1 MKKFSLSL
9 VAMATLAL
17 TACGGG
23 GGNDAPIVNS
33 TPTTTTPTTTT
44 PTATTPTTT
53 TSTENPATTGIVGT
67 KMSVSY
73 GTADPATPTNVT
85 SAVNTVVIN
94 GEQVSFLPAGFM
106 VNQLNMQNTN
116 LNGTTV
122 WRVGGSSNLSY
133 TRYGYVKEGLTG
145 EAHLFAQGQL
155 STSTPTTGTATYK
168 GNGAYLSNGQINLAE
183 AEFNVDYGQ
192 KTLTG
197 KVGNTNLA
205 AAITGNSFAGTKD
218 GVSTTG
224 HFYGAGAAE
233 LGGTYRNANGTVAGA
248 YAAKK

>member
-1 MKKFSLSL
+1 MKKLSLSL
-9 VAMATLAL
+9 VATATLAL

-23 GGNDAPIVNS
+23 GGNDAPVINS
-33 TPTTTTPTTTT
+33 TPTTATPST
-44 PTATTPTTT
+44 PSTPSTPTT

-85 SAVNTVVIN
+85 SAINTVVIN
-94 GEQVSFLPAGFM
+94 GTPVNFLPAGFT

-168 GNGAYLSNGQINLAE
+168 GNGAYLNNGQINLAE

-197 KVGNTNLA
+197 KVGSTDLA
-205 AAITGNSFAGTKD
+205 ATISGNSFAGTKD

>member
-1 MKKFSLSL
+1 MKKLSLSL
-9 VAMATLAL
+9 VTMTTLVL

-23 GGNDAPIVNS
+23 GGNDAPVINS
-33 TPTTTTPTTTT
+33 TPTAPVTTPST
-44 PTATTPTTT
+44 PTLAKP
-53 TSTENPATTGIVGT
+53 STENPATIGIVGT

-85 SAVNTVVIN
+85 SKINTVVIN
-94 GEQVSFLPAGFM
+94 GEQIDFLPAGFT

-116 LNGTTV
+116 FNGTTI
-122 WRVGGSSNLSY
+122 WRVGGSSRLAY

-145 EAHLFAQGQL
+145 EAHLFAQGEL

-168 GNGAYLSNGQINLAE
+168 GNGAYLNNGQISLAE

-192 KTLTG
+192 KTLSG
-197 KVGNTNLA
+197 KVGNTALA
-205 AAITGNSFAGTKD
+205 ATISGNGFAGTKD
-218 GVSTTG
+218 SVSTTG
-224 HFYGAGAAE
+224 HFYGAGAVE
-233 LGGTYRNANGTVAGA
+233 LGGTYRNANGTIAGA